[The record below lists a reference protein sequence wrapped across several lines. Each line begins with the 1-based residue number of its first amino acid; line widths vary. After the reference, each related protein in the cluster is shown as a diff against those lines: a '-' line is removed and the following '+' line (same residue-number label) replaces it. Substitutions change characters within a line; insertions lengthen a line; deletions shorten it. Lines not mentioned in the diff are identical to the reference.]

1 MWSRASGCLG
11 SNGCGDVPMRRESPI
26 SISSAREAA
35 EVGQG
40 VWGTLGVS
48 TEVVRATQHFACP
61 TDKDCAA
68 LAAQSNLE
76 VILSQI
82 VFDFI
87 WSAM

>member
-1 MWSRASGCLG
+1 M
-11 SNGCGDVPMRRESPI
+11 GDTRR
-26 SISSAREAA
+26 
-35 EVGQG
+35 
-40 VWGTLGVS
+40 S

-76 VILSQI
+76 VIPSQI